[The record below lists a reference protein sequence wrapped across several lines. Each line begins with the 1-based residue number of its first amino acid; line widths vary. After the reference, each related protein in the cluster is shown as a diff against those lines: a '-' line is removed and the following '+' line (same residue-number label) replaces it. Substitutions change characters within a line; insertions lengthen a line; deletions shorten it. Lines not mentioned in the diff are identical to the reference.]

1 MGILDSAQ
9 NVLGRGAQA
18 AQGVLDKGV
27 TVAKGAVS
35 GVAVEQQP
43 FMKAFVRLCTDGWD
57 QGWHERNGGNL
68 TYRLT
73 DEQVGACRPF
83 FYDNPSSWVSM
94 GVQADNL
101 RGAFFATTGSGRYM
115 RNVQLDPGA
124 NVGIVEINDAG
135 DAWRIV
141 WGLKDGGVPT
151 SEFPTH
157 FMNHSVRVAAT
168 DGACRVIYHAHPQN
182 VIALSFVMPLD
193 ARTITRALWKAM
205 TECIVV
211 FPKGVGVVPWMVP
224 GGSEIAQ
231 ATCELM
237 KTYDA
242 AIWAQHGLFVS
253 GPDFDTAFGLMHTIE
268 KAAAIYAEARMLNGS
283 SDEFRNTITDDG
295 LRAIARDF
303 KLDINE
309 SFLD

>member
-9 NVLGRGAQA
+9 DVLGRGAQA

-101 RGAFFATTGSGRYM
+101 RGAFFATTGSGRY
-115 RNVQLDPGA
+115 
-124 NVGIVEINDAG
+124 
-135 DAWRIV
+135 V

-268 KAAAIYAEARMLNGS
+268 KAAAIYAEARMLNGG
-283 SDEFRNTITDDG
+283 SDRFRNTITDDG